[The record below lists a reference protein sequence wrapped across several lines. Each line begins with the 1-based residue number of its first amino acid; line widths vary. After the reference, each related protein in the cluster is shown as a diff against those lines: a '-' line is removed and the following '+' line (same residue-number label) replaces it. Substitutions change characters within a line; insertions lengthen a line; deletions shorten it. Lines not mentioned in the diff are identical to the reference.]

1 MIEEKTIAVIAA
13 KLLRPIMSANHRRR
27 RRTVWVAVW
36 LLRQVR
42 DAEMDKAYRYSNE
55 LERLDSMPGKVS
67 RSKYNE
73 VEEEY
78 LSCEDALGF
87 LETAIEELEF
97 AY

>member
-1 MIEEKTIAVIAA
+1 MTEGKTIAAIAA

-27 RRTVWVAVW
+27 RRTVGFAVW

-42 DAEMDKAYRYSNE
+42 DAEMDKARRCSSE

-67 RSKYNE
+67 RSKYSE